1 MWMILDKLD
10 RKFLHQH
17 YPVKRAITV
26 FPHGFKGRLLLS
38 KVNPKNAESFKS
50 LLGGLRI
57 AILETDLG
65 KTRRVFW
72 GRESVRGL

>member
-1 MWMILDKLD
+1 MWMILDKSD

-26 FPHGFKGRLLLS
+26 FPHGFKGSYSVRS
-38 KVNPKNAESFKS
+38 IQKMKKASNKS
-50 LLGGLRI
+50 LLRRLRI
-57 AILETDLG
+57 AILDTDLG